1 MPALIGLPKRAL
13 TALLERQDL
22 SFEIS
27 GDGWV
32 VYQDPGPGEPVS
44 SGSTIILRLE

>member
-1 MPALIGLPKRAL
+1 LIGLPKRAI

-22 SFEIS
+22 LFEIS

-32 VYQDPGPGEPVS
+32 VYQEPAPGEPVS
-44 SGSTIILRLE
+44 SGSTIVLRFE